1 MKVILIKEYQKHKK
15 NEIIEV
21 TDGFAKNFLIKN
33 GYAQPINKQTL
44 ANLDR
49 VKSNIAEDL
58 ANQIAKANEIKQ
70 LIESLV
76 LKFYL
81 KSNGNVVHGNVTT
94 KAIEKELIKNNIK
107 IPSHAFE
114 AGITYNTFGLHDVKI
129 KLHDQVTATLKIN
142 IIEEK

>member
-1 MKVILIKEYQKHKK
+1 M
-15 NEIIEV
+15 
-21 TDGFAKNFLIKN
+21 
-33 GYAQPINKQTL
+33 

-81 KSNGNVVHGNVTT
+81 KSNGNIVHGNVTT
-94 KAIEKELIKNNIK
+94 KAIEKELIK
-107 IPSHAFE
+107 
-114 AGITYNTFGLHDVKI
+114 T
-129 KLHDQVTATLKIN
+129 TLKSQAMHLN
-142 IIEEK
+142 QG